1 MENGR
6 RRKMENVVVVDYG
19 KFAGLKNAKGVRKEN

>member
-1 MENGR
+1 MENGG

-19 KFAGLKNAKGVRKEN
+19 KFAGVKSAKSVRKEN